1 MQVRTNRAQAR
12 TEADEDD
19 AVAKVCDLALGE
31 ALLLWSIRM
40 WAGSPASWWRVEAEF
55 QRACAPAA
63 ARAALAAWGETIML
77 LAGRA
82 PRALA
87 LNPVN
92 ARGVTRDEDMIL
104 GLVAASQANDR
115 QHAETQAR
123 ALMTAPLVPL
133 LLEHTAILGAA
144 LEIGGRPL
152 PPRYALPRAGER
164 IH

>member
-1 MQVRTNRAQAR
+1 MQVRMIRALAPV
-12 TEADEDD
+12 DGEDD
-19 AVAKVCDLALGE
+19 DSVARVCDLALGE
-31 ALLLWSIRM
+31 ALLLWSMRM
-40 WAGSPASWWRVEAEF
+40 WAGSPSTWWRVEAEF
-55 QRACAPAA
+55 QRACAPTA
-63 ARAALAAWGETIML
+63 ARAALTAWGETIML

-87 LNPVN
+87 LNPVD

-115 QHAETQAR
+115 EHAETQAR

>member
-1 MQVRTNRAQAR
+1 MQLRMIRAQAPVEGE
-12 TEADEDD
+12 EAEP
-19 AVAKVCDLALGE
+19 AAKVCDLALGE

-40 WAGSPASWWRVEAEF
+40 WAREPASWWRVEAEF
-55 QRACAPAA
+55 RRACAPTV
-63 ARAALAAWGETIML
+63 ARAALAAWGETITL

-82 PRALA
+82 PRALS
-87 LNPVN
+87 LNPVE

-152 PPRYALPRAGER
+152 PPRYALPRAGDR